1 LAILEHKCSTV
12 NDLVELDRLD
22 LNIYV
27 QISVTAVQTR
37 IHDAALRLFAEK
49 GSTQL
54 SVSELADAAGL
65 ARGTIYNHFGSLE
78 ALFEKV
84 AAAVVFEMQQRLST
98 LLSAVDEPATQLALS
113 MRATVRRAHDEPQW
127 GRFINRFGVSE
138 PTLQMILNG
147 PLMDNLQLGIT
158 NGRYDL
164 DVAQIPA
171 AGAHIG
177 GSLLAAMLLVLEG
190 HRTWRAASSDVAE
203 LSLRALGLPRAE
215 AQRLAALDLPPLP
228 PARSA

>member
-1 LAILEHKCSTV
+1 MVEHSCPIV
-12 NDLVELDRLD
+12 NTSAGLDRLD
-22 LNIYV
+22 LNTYV
-27 QISVTAVQTR
+27 QISVTGVQNR

-54 SVSELADAAGL
+54 SVRELADAAGL
-65 ARGTIYNHFGSLE
+65 ARGTIYNHYGSLE

-84 AAAVVFEMQQRLST
+84 AAAVVFEMQQRLSH
-98 LLSAVDEPATQLALS
+98 LLGETEEPATQLALS
-113 MRATVRRAHDEPQW
+113 MRATVRRAHDEPHW

-138 PTLQMILNG
+138 PTLQMIWNG
-147 PLMDNLQLGIT
+147 PLMDNLQHGVAK
-158 NGRYDL
+158 GRYDL
-164 DVAQIPA
+164 SSDQIPA

-203 LSLRALGLPRAE
+203 LSLRALGLSRAE

-228 PARSA
+228 PAR